1 MELIINDSFVN
12 GCFPEKLKIQKIIP
26 LHKGGSKLDITNYR
40 PISLLPSFSK
50 ILEQIMLKRLNQFLS
65 SKNISFKYQYG
76 FQKLESTILAV
87 LDLLNNNV
95 DSFEK
100 KKFLLLYS

>member
-1 MELIINDSFVN
+1 
-12 GCFPEKLKIQKIIP
+12 
-26 LHKGGSKLDITNYR
+26 
-40 PISLLPSFSK
+40 
-50 ILEQIMLKRLNQFLS
+50 MLKRLNQFLS

-100 KKFLLLYS
+100 KLFSTVVFLDFAKAFDTYTVLIDKLEYYGIRRIPLNWFKSYLQN